1 MSNKTFDI
9 LKYVA
14 MIGLPSL
21 ATLVS
26 ALGLI
31 WSYEYTDAVV
41 ATIVAVNTFLGG
53 LLGLSTYRYNNSEE

>member
-21 ATLVS
+21 ATLMS

-31 WSYEYTDAVV
+31 WSYEHTDAIV
-41 ATIVAVNTFLGG
+41 ATVVAVNTFLGG
-53 LLGLSTYRYNNSEE
+53 LLGISTYRYNNSEK

>member
-21 ATLVS
+21 ATL
-26 ALGLI
+26 
-31 WSYEYTDAVV
+31 
-41 ATIVAVNTFLGG
+41 ATSLNNGSKLVNKTKNHLRVGFCFSG
-53 LLGLSTYRYNNSEE
+53 Y

>member
-21 ATLVS
+21 ATLMS

-31 WSYEYTDAVV
+31 WGYEHTDAIV
-41 ATIVAVNTFLGG
+41 ATVVAVNTFLGG
-53 LLGLSTYRYNNSEE
+53 LLGLSTYRYNNSEK

>member
-1 MSNKTFDI
+1 
-9 LKYVA
+9 
-14 MIGLPSL
+14 MIGLPAL

-31 WSYEYTDAVV
+31 WGYELTDAIV

-53 LLGLSTYRYNNSEE
+53 LLGLSSYRYNNSEG